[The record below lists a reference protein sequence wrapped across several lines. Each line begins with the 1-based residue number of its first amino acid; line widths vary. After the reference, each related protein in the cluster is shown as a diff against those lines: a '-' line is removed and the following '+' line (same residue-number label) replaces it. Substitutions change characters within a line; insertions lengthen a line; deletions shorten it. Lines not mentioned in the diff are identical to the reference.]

1 MTYKKNIVVYSILS
15 VCLISAAIL
24 SQLILP
30 EKIATFS
37 VAILIGAATG
47 IIATLVSTYL
57 ENNHILKK
65 KIYLFEKETCHI
77 LGRIYNIANIDFSED
92 IQEVVKN
99 NIFELIDHFDNLQD
113 VAEEVNDLLVS
124 KKRKK
129 HLQTIIKQIEPV
141 YVFYLFEYKP
151 PKNIRKHAKDNA
163 DEIATFEALKAIKYA
178 KAFNPQ
184 SILEQIKNSPNN
196 VIRNFTD
203 KEELF
208 NIIFEKSAFSA
219 EQQAASEE
227 FMKVEIEELKK
238 LYKDYDIDKVKSVVE
253 GLPSQNWAFQTKTSR
268 KNQRIINRITQD
280 EEKSGK
286 KRI

>member
-1 MTYKKNIVVYSILS
+1 MIYKKNILVYSILS
-15 VCLISAAIL
+15 VCLIGIAVL
-24 SQLILP
+24 LQLILP
-30 EKIATFS
+30 DEIAAFS
-37 VAILIGAATG
+37 VPILIGAATG

-141 YVFYLFEYKP
+141 YVFYLFEYTPK
-151 PKNIRKHAKDNA
+151 KNIRKHAKDNA

-184 SILEQIKNSPNN
+184 PILEQIKNSPNN

-208 NIIFEKSAFSA
+208 NIIFEKSVFSA

-280 EEKSGK
+280 EEKSDK

>member
-15 VCLISAAIL
+15 VCLIGAAIL

-65 KIYLFEKETCHI
+65 KIYLFEKETCYI
-77 LGRIYNIANIDFSED
+77 LGRIYNIANIDFNEN
-92 IQEVVKN
+92 IQEIVKTN
-99 NIFELIDHFDNLQD
+99 VCELMEHFDNLQD

-129 HLQTIIKQIEPV
+129 RLQTIIKQIEPM

-184 SILEQIKNSPNN
+184 PILEQIKNSPNN

-208 NIIFEKSAFSA
+208 NIIFEKSVFSA
-219 EQQAASEE
+219 ERQAASEE
-227 FMKVEIEELKK
+227 FMKVEIEELEKI
-238 LYKDYDIDKVKSVVE
+238 YQDYDIGKVKSIVE

-280 EEKSGK
+280 EEKSDK

>member
-1 MTYKKNIVVYSILS
+1 M
-15 VCLISAAIL
+15 
-24 SQLILP
+24 
-30 EKIATFS
+30 
-37 VAILIGAATG
+37 
-47 IIATLVSTYL
+47 
-57 ENNHILKK
+57 
-65 KIYLFEKETCHI
+65 
-77 LGRIYNIANIDFSED
+77 
-92 IQEVVKN
+92 
-99 NIFELIDHFDNLQD
+99 
-113 VAEEVNDLLVS
+113 
-124 KKRKK
+124 
-129 HLQTIIKQIEPV
+129 

-184 SILEQIKNSPNN
+184 PILEQIKNSPNN

-208 NIIFEKSAFSA
+208 NIIFEKSVFSA
-219 EQQAASEE
+219 ERQAASEE
-227 FMKVEIEELKK
+227 FMKVEIEELEK

-280 EEKSGK
+280 EEKSDK

>member
-15 VCLISAAIL
+15 VCLIGAAIL

-129 HLQTIIKQIEPV
+129 RLQTIIKQIEPM

-184 SILEQIKNSPNN
+184 PILEQIKNSPNN

-208 NIIFEKSAFSA
+208 NIIFEKSVFSA
-219 EQQAASEE
+219 ERQAASEE
-227 FMKVEIEELKK
+227 FMKVEIEELEK
-238 LYKDYDIDKVKSVVE
+238 LYEDYNIDKVRSIVE

-268 KNQRIINRITQD
+268 RNQRAINRITQD
-280 EEKSGK
+280 EENSDE

>member
-1 MTYKKNIVVYSILS
+1 MIYKKNILVYSILS
-15 VCLISAAIL
+15 VCLIGIAVL
-24 SQLILP
+24 LQLILLA
-30 EKIATFS
+30 EIATFL

-129 HLQTIIKQIEPV
+129 RLQTIIKQIEPI

-196 VIRNFTD
+196 VIKNFTN

-208 NIIFEKSAFSA
+208 NIIFEKSVFSS
-219 EQQAASEE
+219 ERQTASEE
-227 FMKVEIEELKK
+227 FMKVEIEELEK

-268 KNQRIINRITQD
+268 KNQRAINRIMQD
-280 EEKSGK
+280 EENSDEK
-286 KRI
+286 II

>member
-1 MTYKKNIVVYSILS
+1 MIYKKNILVYSILS
-15 VCLISAAIL
+15 VCLIGIAVL
-24 SQLILP
+24 LQLILP
-30 EKIATFS
+30 DEIAAFS
-37 VAILIGAATG
+37 VPILIGAATG

-99 NIFELIDHFDNLQD
+99 NIFGLIDHFDNLQD

-129 HLQTIIKQIEPV
+129 RLQTIIKQIEPM

-184 SILEQIKNSPNN
+184 PILEQIKNSPNN

-208 NIIFEKSAFSA
+208 NIIFEKSVFSA
-219 EQQAASEE
+219 ERQAASEE
-227 FMKVEIEELKK
+227 FMKVEIEELEK

-253 GLPSQNWAFQTKTSR
+253 GLPSQNWPFQTKTSR
-268 KNQRIINRITQD
+268 RNQRLSNRIMNEEENND
-280 EEKSGK
+280 EK
-286 KRI
+286 

>member
-1 MTYKKNIVVYSILS
+1 MIYKKNILVYSILS
-15 VCLISAAIL
+15 VCLIGIAVL
-24 SQLILP
+24 LQLILP
-30 EKIATFS
+30 DEIAAFS
-37 VAILIGAATG
+37 VPILIGAATG

-129 HLQTIIKQIEPV
+129 RLQTIIKQIEPM

-184 SILEQIKNSPNN
+184 PILEQIKNSPNN

-203 KEELF
+203 KEEFF
-208 NIIFEKSAFSA
+208 NIIFEKSVFSA
-219 EQQAASEE
+219 ERQAASEE
-227 FMKVEIEELKK
+227 FMKVEIEELEK
-238 LYKDYDIDKVKSVVE
+238 LYEDYNIDKVRSIVE

-268 KNQRIINRITQD
+268 RNQRAINRITQD
-280 EEKSGK
+280 EENSDE

>member
-1 MTYKKNIVVYSILS
+1 MIYKKNILVYSILS
-15 VCLISAAIL
+15 VCLIGIAVL
-24 SQLILP
+24 LQLILP
-30 EKIATFS
+30 DEIAAFS
-37 VAILIGAATG
+37 VPILIGAATG

-129 HLQTIIKQIEPV
+129 RLQTIIKQIEPM

-184 SILEQIKNSPNN
+184 PILEQIKNSPNN

-208 NIIFEKSAFSA
+208 NIIFEKSVFSA
-219 EQQAASEE
+219 ERQAASEE
-227 FMKVEIEELKK
+227 FMKVEIEELEK
-238 LYKDYDIDKVKSVVE
+238 LYEDYNIDKVRSIVE

-268 KNQRIINRITQD
+268 RNQKAINRITQD
-280 EEKSGK
+280 EENSDE

>member
-1 MTYKKNIVVYSILS
+1 MIYKKNILVYSILS
-15 VCLISAAIL
+15 VCLIGIAVL
-24 SQLILP
+24 LQLILP
-30 EKIATFS
+30 DEIAAFS
-37 VAILIGAATG
+37 VPILIGAATG

-99 NIFELIDHFDNLQD
+99 NIFELIDHFDNFQD

-129 HLQTIIKQIEPV
+129 RLQTIIKQIEPM
-141 YVFYLFEYKP
+141 YVFYMFEYKP

-178 KAFNPQ
+178 KVFNPQ
-184 SILEQIKNSPNN
+184 PILEQIKNSPNN

-208 NIIFEKSAFSA
+208 NIIFEKSVFSA
-219 EQQAASEE
+219 ERQAASEE
-227 FMKVEIEELKK
+227 FMKVEIEELEK
-238 LYKDYDIDKVKSVVE
+238 LYEDYNIDKVRSIVE

-268 KNQRIINRITQD
+268 RNQRAINRITQD
-280 EEKSGK
+280 EENSDE